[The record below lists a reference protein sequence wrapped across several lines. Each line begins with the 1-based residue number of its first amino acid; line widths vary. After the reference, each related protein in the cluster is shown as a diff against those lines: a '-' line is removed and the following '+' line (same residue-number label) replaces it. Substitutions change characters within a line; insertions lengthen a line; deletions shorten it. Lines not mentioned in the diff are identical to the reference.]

1 MLKIIIKP
9 QLKKV
14 WYWYMNIQYKKIK
27 DQKKNQI
34 YPKVQFIITKPTLH
48 DYQQWSQ
55 IQTDH
60 HTHRIKYRM

>member
-27 DQKKNQI
+27 DQKKKI
-34 YPKVQFIITKPTLH
+34 YPRVQFIITKPTLH
-48 DYQQWSQ
+48 YYQQ
-55 IQTDH
+55 
-60 HTHRIKYRM
+60 

>member
-27 DQKKNQI
+27 DQKKKKKTNI
-34 YPKVQFIITKPTLH
+34 SKSSVYNYKAHFALLPAVVS
-48 DYQQWSQ
+48 D
-55 IQTDH
+55 TD
-60 HTHRIKYRM
+60 